1 MILKIIKV
9 NTDIDIITNSYIVSD
24 ENRKEGAIID
34 PGGEANKIIEMIN
47 TLDLKIKYIIL
58 THCHIDHIGAL
69 KELKEQTKATVLISR
84 KGAEEINNPYM
95 NLSTYF
101 DKNLMYIDIDARID
115 EGDLIHIGDLE
126 FKVINTPGHTKD
138 SICLYCEKENLLFS
152 GDTIFAGTWGRT
164 DLPSGNMEEIMNS
177 INEKILILPDET
189 VVYPGHDRPTT
200 VGDEKVIYK
209 ELKETDI

>member
-9 NTDIDIITNSYIVSD
+9 NTNIDIITNSYIVSD

-34 PGGEANKIIEMIN
+34 PGGEANKIIEMIEA
-47 TLDLKIKYIIL
+47 LDIKIKYIIL

-69 KELKEQTKATVLISR
+69 KEIKEYTKATILMSR
-84 KGAEEINNPYM
+84 KGSEEINNTDM
-95 NLSTYF
+95 NLSRYF
-101 DKNLMYIDIDARID
+101 GQEITGIDIDARID
-115 EGDLIHIGDLE
+115 EDDLIHIGDLE
-126 FKVINTPGHTKD
+126 FKVINTPGHTID

-152 GDTIFAGTWGRT
+152 GDTMFAGAWGRT

-177 INEKILILPDET
+177 INEKILILPEET
-189 VVYPGHDRPTT
+189 MVYPGHDRPTT

-209 ELKETDI
+209 DLKETDI

>member
-24 ENRKEGAIID
+24 ENRTEGAIID
-34 PGGEANKIIEMIN
+34 PGGEADKIIEMIN

-69 KELKEQTKATVLISR
+69 KELKEQTKATILMSR
-84 KGAEEINNPYM
+84 RGAEEINNPYM

-101 DKNLMYIDIDARID
+101 DKELMYIDVDARID

-126 FKVINTPGHTKD
+126 FKVIDTPGHTRD
-138 SICLYCEKENLLFS
+138 SICLYCEKEKLLFS
-152 GDTIFAGTWGRT
+152 GDTMFAGTWGRT

-189 VVYPGHDRPTT
+189 MVYPGHDRPTT

>member
-34 PGGEANKIIEMIN
+34 PGGEADKIIEMIN

-69 KELKEQTKATVLISR
+69 KELKEQTKATILMSR
-84 KGAEEINNPYM
+84 RGAEEINNPYM

-101 DKNLMYIDIDARID
+101 DKELMYIDVDARID
-115 EGDLIHIGDLE
+115 EGDLIHIGELE
-126 FKVINTPGHTKD
+126 FKVIDTPGHTRD

-152 GDTIFAGTWGRT
+152 GDTMFAGTWGRT

-189 VVYPGHDRPTT
+189 MVYPGHDRPTT

>member
-34 PGGEANKIIEMIN
+34 PGGEADKIIEMIN

-69 KELKEQTKATVLISR
+69 KELKEQTKATILMSR

-101 DKNLMYIDIDARID
+101 DKELMYIDVDARID

-126 FKVINTPGHTKD
+126 FKVIDTPGHTRD

-152 GDTIFAGTWGRT
+152 GDTMFAGTWGRT

-189 VVYPGHDRPTT
+189 MVYPGHDRPTT

>member
-34 PGGEANKIIEMIN
+34 PGGEADKIIEMIN

-69 KELKEQTKATVLISR
+69 KELKEQTKATILMSR

-101 DKNLMYIDIDARID
+101 DKELMYIDVDARID

-126 FKVINTPGHTKD
+126 FKVIDTPGHTRD

-189 VVYPGHDRPTT
+189 MVYPGHDRPTT

>member
-34 PGGEANKIIEMIN
+34 PGGEADKIIEMIN

-69 KELKEQTKATVLISR
+69 KELKEQTKATILMSR

-101 DKNLMYIDIDARID
+101 DKELMYIDVDARID

-126 FKVINTPGHTKD
+126 FKVIDTPGHTRD
-138 SICLYCEKENLLFS
+138 SICLYCEKEKLLFS
-152 GDTIFAGTWGRT
+152 GDTMFAGTWGRT
-164 DLPSGNMEEIMNS
+164 DLPSGNMEEIMKS
-177 INEKILILPDET
+177 INEKILILPEET
-189 VVYPGHDRPTT
+189 MVYPGHDRPTT

>member
-9 NTDIDIITNSYIVSD
+9 NTNIDIITNSYIVSD

-34 PGGEANKIIEMIN
+34 PGGEANKIIEMIEA
-47 TLDLKIKYIIL
+47 LDIKIKYIIL

-69 KELKEQTKATVLISR
+69 KEIKEYTKATILMSR
-84 KGAEEINNPYM
+84 KGSEEINNTDM
-95 NLSTYF
+95 NLSRYVGQEITG
-101 DKNLMYIDIDARID
+101 IDIDARID
-115 EGDLIHIGDLE
+115 EDDLIHIGDLE
-126 FKVINTPGHTKD
+126 FKVINTPGHTID
-138 SICLYCEKENLLFS
+138 SICLYCEKEKLLFS

-177 INEKILILPDET
+177 INEKILILPEET
-189 VVYPGHDRPTT
+189 MVYPGHDRPTT

-209 ELKETDI
+209 DLKETDI

>member
-24 ENRKEGAIID
+24 ENKKEGAIID
-34 PGGEANKIIEMIN
+34 PGGEADKIIEMIN

-69 KELKEQTKATVLISR
+69 KDLKEKTKATILISR

-101 DKNLMYIDIDARID
+101 DKELMYIDIDARID
-115 EGDLIHIGDLE
+115 DGDLIHIGDLE
-126 FKVINTPGHTKD
+126 FKVIDTPGHTKD
-138 SICLYCEKENLLFS
+138 SICLYCEKEKLLFS
-152 GDTIFAGTWGRT
+152 GDTMFAGTWGRT
-164 DLPSGNMEEIMNS
+164 DLPSGNLEEIMDS

-189 VVYPGHDRPTT
+189 MVYPGHDRPTT

>member
-69 KELKEQTKATVLISR
+69 KDLKEKTKATILISR

>member
-24 ENRKEGAIID
+24 ENKKEGAIID
-34 PGGEANKIIEMIN
+34 PGGEADKIIEMIN

-69 KELKEQTKATVLISR
+69 KDLKEKTKATILMSR

-101 DKNLMYIDIDARID
+101 DKELMYIDIDARID
-115 EGDLIHIGDLE
+115 DGDLIHIGDLE
-126 FKVINTPGHTKD
+126 FKVIDTPGHTKD
-138 SICLYCEKENLLFS
+138 SICLYCEKEKLLFS
-152 GDTIFAGTWGRT
+152 GDTMFAGTWGRT
-164 DLPSGNMEEIMNS
+164 DLPSGNLEEIMDS

-189 VVYPGHDRPTT
+189 MVYPGHDRPTT

>member
-24 ENRKEGAIID
+24 ENKKEGAIID
-34 PGGEANKIIEMIN
+34 PGGEADKIIEMIN

-69 KELKEQTKATVLISR
+69 KDLKEKTKATILMSR

-101 DKNLMYIDIDARID
+101 DKELMYIDIDARID
-115 EGDLIHIGDLE
+115 DGDLIHIGDLE
-126 FKVINTPGHTKD
+126 FKVIDTPGHTKD
-138 SICLYCEKENLLFS
+138 SICLYCEKEKLLFS
-152 GDTIFAGTWGRT
+152 GDTMFAGTWGRT
-164 DLPSGNMEEIMNS
+164 DLPSGNLEEIMDS

-189 VVYPGHDRPTT
+189 MVYPGHDRPTT

-209 ELKETDI
+209 ELKETDR

>member
-34 PGGEANKIIEMIN
+34 PGGEADKIIEMIN

-69 KELKEQTKATVLISR
+69 KELKEQTKATILMSR

-101 DKNLMYIDIDARID
+101 DKELMYIDVDARID
-115 EGDLIHIGDLE
+115 EGDLIHIGELE
-126 FKVINTPGHTKD
+126 FKVIDTPGHTRD

-152 GDTIFAGTWGRT
+152 GDTMFAGTWGRT

-189 VVYPGHDRPTT
+189 MVYPGHDRPTT